1 MFTICL
7 HHNDQDGRCAAAI
20 VRRALG
26 KDVRLYE
33 INYGEEI
40 PWEAIQKADRV
51 VIVDFSLPLDD
62 MLQVQKMAELIWV
75 DHHVSSFDA
84 LSSLENVAGER
95 NLDDAACVLT
105 WRTFLPQERIP
116 RAVNFIGD
124 RDVWRFAFEETAA
137 FCEGLFE
144 EDTQPANDKL
154 WEPLLNGETDFATQL
169 IERGRILL
177 AARLRGIKHSIRT
190 RGFPVDFEGF
200 NTLAI
205 NIRGNGDIG
214 EYIRNQGY
222 AIAYCYH
229 DAMRNPVRNDMGE
242 YGRLTTFVTLYSAG
256 ADVSKIAGKFGGGG
270 HPGAAGFSFLRGST
284 PFPPGAKVVYE

>member
-1 MFTICL
+1 MFIVCL

-26 KDVRLYE
+26 RNVRMYE

-40 PWEAIQKADRV
+40 PWEAIQKADQV

-62 MLQVQKMAELIWV
+62 MLQIQKMTELIWV
-75 DHHVSSFDA
+75 DHHVSSLEA

-95 NLDDAACVLT
+95 NLEDAACVLV
-105 WRTFLPQERIP
+105 WRTFFPHEQIP
-116 RAVNFIGD
+116 RAVDFIGD
-124 RDVWRFAFEETAA
+124 RDVWRFAYAETAE

-144 EDTQPANDKL
+144 EETQPTNDLL
-154 WEPLLNGETDFATQL
+154 WDPLLNGESDFAAKL

-177 AARLRGIKHSIRT
+177 ASRLRGIEHSIRT
-190 RGFPVDFEGF
+190 RAFTVEFEGF

-205 NIRGNGDIG
+205 NTRGNGDIG

-229 DAMRNPVRNDMGE
+229 DAVQS
-242 YGRLTTFVTLYSAG
+242 GRLITFVTLYSAG
-256 ADVSKIAGKFGGGG
+256 ADVSKIAEKFGGGG

-284 PFPPGAKVVYE
+284 PFPPGAKVVLD